1 MPVYHV
7 ISFISG
13 EYSIASARS
22 QPDYSARLT
31 SALNCR
37 YKCDGERTAT
47 SMKLSTFLS
56 FCALILWPNHEA
68 WSQKTPPTVRI
79 GIEAVAGTN
88 SHYYVTKQLGLFEKH
103 GLNLELISFPG
114 GTVGLQSLLAGEIQ
128 FATADGVAGLQA
140 NLRGA
145 NIYFIAG
152 MINTFP
158 FSILSRP
165 EIRTPTDL
173 RGKKIVISRYGS
185 SSDTAVRAAVEKY
198 DLRPDKD
205 VIILQGGGQSERFA
219 ALRAGA
225 VDAAIVSPP
234 LNLTGRRLGF
244 NEVIDLSESNVPYA
258 HQQIVA
264 QKDFIDRNPDLILRT
279 LRALIEGLA
288 SWKDPS
294 KKAMVVTHIARYL
307 RLDPEKNKD
316 QIEETYRYYSKTF
329 PTKPYATLEGLEL
342 TALLLTKTR
351 PEAKS
356 LQAKD
361 YVINRFVAELEKEG
375 FLARVFASR

>member
-1 MPVYHV
+1 MIFVT
-7 ISFISG
+7 I
-13 EYSIASARS
+13 
-22 QPDYSARLT
+22 L
-31 SALNCR
+31 
-37 YKCDGERTAT
+37 
-47 SMKLSTFLS
+47 SML
-56 FCALILWPNHEA
+56 ALIFSSSGDA
-68 WSQKTPPTVRI
+68 WSQKNFPTVRI
-79 GIEAVAGTN
+79 GIEAPAGTN
-88 SHYYVTKQLGLFEKH
+88 SHYYVSKQLGLFQKH
-103 GLNLELISFPG
+103 GINIELISFPG
-114 GTVGLQSLLAGEIQ
+114 GTVGLQALFAGDIQ
-128 FATADGVAGLQA
+128 FATADGVAGLSA

-145 NIYFIAG
+145 NLYFIAG

-165 EIRTPTDL
+165 EIRTPQEL

-198 DLRPDKD
+198 DLKPDKD

-234 LNLTGRRLGF
+234 LNLAGKKMGF
-244 NEVIDLSESNVPYA
+244 NEVIDLSESGVAYS

-264 QKDFIDRNPDLILRT
+264 IKDYLDRNPDTVLRT

-288 SWKDPS
+288 AWKDPA
-294 KKAMVVTHIARYL
+294 KKSLVMSHVAKYL

-316 QIEETYRYYSKTF
+316 QVEETYRYYSKTF
-329 PTKPYATLEGLEL
+329 PTKPYSTAEGLEF
-342 TALLLTKTR
+342 TAQILKKNR
-351 PEAKS
+351 PEAKD

-361 YVINRFVAELEKEG
+361 FLNNRFVAELEKEG
-375 FLARVFASR
+375 FLAKVFGGK